1 MYKIDRKSMQEIR
14 NENRI
19 NEYALKGIGLGV
31 SYTGGFWLSRA
42 YINGEDG
49 PKVRIMKDDVYI
61 AEKWFEGLNEAEKYL
76 VSSFIDNVRK
86 VM

>member
-1 MYKIDRKSMQEIR
+1 MYKTRKSMQEIR

-31 SYTGGFWLSRA
+31 SYTGGFWLSCA
-42 YINGEDG
+42 YINAEDG
-49 PKVRIMKDDVYI
+49 PRVRIMKDDVYI
-61 AEKWFEGLNEAEKYL
+61 AEKWYEGLNEAEKYL
-76 VSSFIDNVRK
+76 VSSFIDNIRD